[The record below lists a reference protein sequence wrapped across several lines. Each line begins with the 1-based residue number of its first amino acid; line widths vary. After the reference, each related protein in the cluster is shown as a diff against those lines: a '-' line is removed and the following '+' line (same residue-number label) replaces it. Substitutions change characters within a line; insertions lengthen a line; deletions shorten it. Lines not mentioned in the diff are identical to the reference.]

1 MSPKH
6 AIEGLSFSL
15 IIPLYNEE
23 ENVPLLIET
32 IFKEIGNHPAFLE
45 VVLVDDGSRD
55 KTVELL
61 RAYSRHEARIRLVR
75 HERNRGLGA
84 GIRTGFQSARGDLV
98 LYTDADLPFDFSL
111 IPQLIS
117 IAGQDRI
124 ITGYRLNR
132 GEGPRRWILT
142 KGYNLL
148 IYLCFGLRVRD
159 VNFACKVI
167 PRNLVQ
173 QITLQ
178 SEGSFIDAEILLEAL
193 RRGLSIKEFPLTYY
207 HRTRGQST
215 LSRLQVILGI
225 LNEMARYILNHNSTV
240 EAKAS
245 LLRRSPLF
253 RYGLA
258 FLITGLALLLSKL
271 LSSSVIGLY
280 PLFLASAFFVSLY
293 CGWRPGVVTVILSL
307 LVIDLFLRP
316 PVWSLTVDWEDLLR
330 APLFLSTVLIPTV
343 INVIRRRLSEE
354 TKVWSED

>member
-1 MSPKH
+1 MSPKR

-61 RAYSRHEARIRLVR
+61 RAYSRHETRIRLVQ

-84 GIRTGFQSARGDLV
+84 GIRSGLQSARGDLI

-148 IYLCFGLRVRD
+148 IYLCFGLRARD

-167 PRNLVQ
+167 PRSLVRR
-173 QITLQ
+173 ITLE

-193 RRGLSIKEFPLTYY
+193 RQGLSIKEFPLTYY
-207 HRTRGQST
+207 QRARGQST
-215 LSRLQVILGI
+215 LSRPQVILGI
-225 LNEMARYILNHNSTV
+225 LNEMARYALNS
-240 EAKAS
+240 
-245 LLRRSPLF
+245 
-253 RYGLA
+253 
-258 FLITGLALLLSKL
+258 
-271 LSSSVIGLY
+271 
-280 PLFLASAFFVSLY
+280 
-293 CGWRPGVVTVILSL
+293 
-307 LVIDLFLRP
+307 
-316 PVWSLTVDWEDLLR
+316 
-330 APLFLSTVLIPTV
+330 
-343 INVIRRRLSEE
+343 IRRRFSVV
-354 TKVWSED
+354 TNIWSED

>member
-1 MSPKH
+1 MSPKR
-6 AIEGLSFSL
+6 AAKGLSFSL

-32 IFKEIGNHPAFLE
+32 IFKEIGNHPTFLE
-45 VVLVDDGSRD
+45 VVLVDDASSD

-61 RAYSRHEARIRLVR
+61 RAYSRQEPRIRLAQ

-84 GIRTGFQSARGDLV
+84 GIRSGLQTARGDLI

-124 ITGYRLNR
+124 IAGCRLNR

-148 IYLCFGLRVRD
+148 IYLCFGLRARD

-167 PRNLVQ
+167 PRSLVQ
-173 QITLQ
+173 QTTLQ

-193 RRGLSIKEFPLTYY
+193 RLGLSIEEFPLIY
-207 HRTRGQST
+207 HQRTRGQST
-215 LSRLQVILGI
+215 LSRPQVILGI
-225 LNEMARYILNHNSTV
+225 LKEMARYALNHAATI
-240 EAKAS
+240 EARSS

-258 FLITGLALLLSKL
+258 FLVTCLALSLSKL
-271 LSSSVIGLY
+271 LSPSVIGFS
-280 PLFLASAFFVSLY
+280 PLFLASVFFVTLSV
-293 CGWRPGVVTVILSL
+293 GWKPGVMTATLSL
-307 LVIDLFLRP
+307 LVINLFLRP
-316 PVWSLTVDWEDLLR
+316 PVWSLTVDREDLLR
-330 APLFLSTVLIPTV
+330 AFLLLSPVLIVPA
-343 INVIRRRLSEE
+343 INLMRRRSSEE
-354 TKVWSED
+354 AKAWSED